1 MRPPLT
7 PTLTPTL
14 ARVSTRCRL
23 DPQTQ
28 VIYQPIAP
36 VNLFWQ
42 GRDSTSGFHR
52 SVFCLALG
60 YPGAFSARNLLH

>member
-1 MRPPLT
+1 MSPPPL
-7 PTLTPTL
+7 LTPTL
-14 ARVSTRCRL
+14 AGGSTRCRL

-28 VIYQPIAP
+28 VIYQPTAP
-36 VNLFWQ
+36 VNLSCQ
-42 GRDSTSGFHR
+42 GRDSTSGLHC